1 MILTSFKY
9 LPAGLSKY
17 VLQSFTDKSPPFHP
31 KIEDVVKSGIPVDIE
46 KTTGHQLVRGRGGK
60 LAVMYV
66 CMYIFI
72 KLHITTQSGPVI
84 LVILCHSH

>member
-17 VLQSFTDKSPPFHP
+17 VLQSFTDKSRPFHP
-31 KIEDVVKSGIPVDIE
+31 TNEDVVKSGIPVDIE

-66 CMYIFI
+66 CMYVCIYD
-72 KLHITTQSGPVI
+72 HI
-84 LVILCHSH
+84 